1 MILII
6 LLIIFL
12 SGLALTN
19 LIELLT
25 DWIEPKKGLKV
36 QVVYISDILE
46 IICEIIAVLVISYIL
61 LK

>member
-6 LLIIFL
+6 LLVICL

-25 DWIEPKKGLKV
+25 DNIEPKKGLKA
-36 QVVYISDILE
+36 QVIYISDILE
-46 IICEIIAVLVISYIL
+46 IICEIIAVLVISYIYF
-61 LK
+61 

>member
-6 LLIIFL
+6 LLIICL

-19 LIELLT
+19 LIELIT

-36 QVVYISDILE
+36 QVFYISDILE
-46 IICEIIAVLVISYIL
+46 IICEIIAVLVISYIYF
-61 LK
+61 